1 MQGLVNFASQIG
13 LAFAILIGPACY
25 LGALAM
31 FLRAGWGY
39 WRQSQPDNPYR
50 GRPWV
55 PTVSLLMCGVLA
67 GFHTILTKVNVSA
80 GSKVIVGKTDLA
92 SYTATASATMTV
104 LGANPGATIVNVV
117 GLFQL
122 FFQAF
127 GALACLFAVF
137 AFHASVTQRTNRSRL
152 ACGVQFVFGILLI
165 NVMTVSQWIVATFT
179 T

>member
-25 LGALAM
+25 LGALWL

-39 WRQSQPDNPYR
+39 WRQAQPDNPYR

-67 GFHTILTKVNVSA
+67 SFHTILTKANVSG

-92 SYTATASATMTV
+92 SYTATAPAGATV
-104 LGANPGATIVNVV
+104 LGANPGESIVNVV
-117 GLFQL
+117 QLFQL

-127 GALACLFAVF
+127 GALACLFAVL
-137 AFHASVTQRTNRSRL
+137 ALHASMTQRTNRSRL